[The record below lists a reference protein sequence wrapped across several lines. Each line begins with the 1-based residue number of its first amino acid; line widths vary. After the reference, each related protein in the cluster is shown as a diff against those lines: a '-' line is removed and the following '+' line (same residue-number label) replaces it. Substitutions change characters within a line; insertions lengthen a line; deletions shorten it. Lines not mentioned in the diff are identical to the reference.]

1 MVDTWD
7 ITPTWEWGIVY
18 KPQVSSGWEF
28 FRNLHLTLLRHRA
41 SDSCWKSIYSPLMV
55 RLSLPWRWYVSYC
68 LSNCQIKLVCSKQIK
83 DFWVMELF
91 HYASNRI
98 YQHQLE
104 KIVTTKQHKVMIF
117 NRKVNR
123 KLGSL
128 SCCLTWTD
136 LFSSVFLSSYIASIP
151 LLSMAVTAEN
161 FGENLS

>member
-1 MVDTWD
+1 MGHHT
-7 ITPTWEWGIVY
+7 
-18 KPQVSSGWEF
+18 
-28 FRNLHLTLLRHRA
+28 NLRVRDSLQTTSQLRMRIFQKSPSYTLEA
-41 SDSCWKSIYSPLMV
+41 QSVDSCWKSIYSPLMV

-104 KIVTTKQHKVMIF
+104 KIVTIKQHKVMIF